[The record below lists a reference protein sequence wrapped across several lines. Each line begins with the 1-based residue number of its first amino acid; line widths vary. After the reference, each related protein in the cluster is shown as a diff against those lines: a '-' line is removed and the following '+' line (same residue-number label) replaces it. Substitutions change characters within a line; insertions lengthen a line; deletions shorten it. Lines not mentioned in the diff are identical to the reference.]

1 MEGQTPTTDTQ
12 TTAGIT
18 LSATGTTPAATNGTD
33 GTTPITAAPTDA
45 PATVESLPAF
55 AQKIIKDLRDENKK
69 RREALDEAKRKAEED
84 KLAEAQQWQTL
95 AEKRAAELSE
105 AQAKITALDA
115 VTARVIASAE
125 AEIDK
130 WPAEVKAL
138 RPAEASAAALLD
150 WIDQAR
156 PLAAKLTAPP
166 PAPGAGPTPKPSTA
180 GNLASDLRQR
190 AQATIQRTF

>member
-1 MEGQTPTTDTQ
+1 MEGQTPTTDTT

-33 GTTPITAAPTDA
+33 GTTPITAGADA